1 MTQPFDCH
9 AEVPKLREVDEAAGE
24 FWVPN
29 PWDFSVR
36 RENLSAYER
45 NGVFLNLGVDRF
57 TEIGFLT
64 TADSHGDGRSAV
76 GCDIT
81 GDGMP
86 ELFVRQAGGGALRV
100 YRNNFPAASWL
111 TVTLEGDASNRQG
124 IGAKLVCHAG
134 KRVVRR
140 ELYPVANF
148 LSQAPA
154 RITLGLH
161 EATRIDRLEVH
172 WPSGTIQVLEDL
184 PVNRRLHIRE
194 NDTRPR

>member
-76 GCDIT
+76 GCDFD
-81 GDGMP
+81 GDNDIDFYISNYW
-86 ELFVRQAGGGALRV
+86 LALRK
-100 YRNNFPAASWL
+100 YF
-111 TVTLEGDASNRQG
+111 G
-124 IGAKLVCHAG
+124 
-134 KRVVRR
+134 
-140 ELYPVANF
+140 
-148 LSQAPA
+148 
-154 RITLGLH
+154 
-161 EATRIDRLEVH
+161 
-172 WPSGTIQVLEDL
+172 
-184 PVNRRLHIRE
+184 
-194 NDTRPR
+194 

>member
-1 MTQPFDCH
+1 MRDLDTD
-9 AEVPKLREVDEAAGE
+9 RGE
-24 FWVPN
+24 FWVSS
-29 PWDFSVR
+29 PWNFPASG
-36 RENLSAYER
+36 ENLSAYER